1 MTFGE
6 KARTARK
13 AKDISQRELA
23 KRSGLSFRTIQ
34 NYETGQRMPKS
45 RSSYTHLAEALG
57 INENALLDP
66 DAVFVLRAAERY
78 GNKAA
83 DQAQELVT
91 DLGALW
97 AGGTMD
103 EEDMDAIMEALQQAF
118 WEAKR
123 LNRKYVNKR
132 YRKDGQLPAA
142 AG

>member
-1 MTFGE
+1 MDFC
-6 KARTARK
+6 
-13 AKDISQRELA
+13 
-23 KRSGLSFRTIQ
+23 
-34 NYETGQRMPKS
+34 
-45 RSSYTHLAEALG
+45 SYTRLAEALG

-66 DAVFVLRAAERY
+66 DAVFVLRAAEQY

-97 AGGTMD
+97 AGGTMN

-132 YRKDGQLPAA
+132 YRKGGQMPAA

>member
-6 KARTARK
+6 KVKTARK

-23 KRSGLSFRTIQ
+23 ARSGLSFRTIQ

-45 RSSYTHLAEALG
+45 RSSYTRLAEALG

-66 DAVFVLRAAERY
+66 DAVFVLRAAEQY

-83 DQAQELVT
+83 DQAKELVT

-97 AGGTMD
+97 AGGTMAED
-103 EEDMDAIMEALQQAF
+103 DMDAIMEALQRAF

-123 LNRKYVNKR
+123 INRKYVNKR
-132 YRKDGQLPAA
+132 YRKAGQVLIE